1 MLKRCYRCGVSVCLT
16 LLFICLTLVLVWL
29 EIYKYE
35 NGDKADSKLA
45 SAGVS
50 SVVGVANQE
59 QKMETREI
67 VYADDARL
75 KLIEA
80 YLTKY
85 KSPLLPYSQL
95 ILDLS
100 DMYQFDYRWIVA
112 IGQQESNLCKKIP
125 KDSYNCWGYGIHAK
139 GTLKFDSYELAL
151 KSFASYL
158 KKSYF
163 DKGLD
168 TPELMMTKYCPHSN
182 GSWAFGVKQ
191 FFADIESGD

>member
-1 MLKRCYRCGVSVCLT
+1 MFVCLS
-16 LLFICLTLVLVWL
+16 LVLIWL

-35 NGDKADSKLA
+35 SGDKSNSRLA
-45 SAGVS
+45 KAGVS
-50 SVVGVANQE
+50 SVVGMANQGQE
-59 QKMETREI
+59 MEVKEI

-80 YLTKY
+80 YLAKY

-191 FFADIESGD
+191 FFADIELGE